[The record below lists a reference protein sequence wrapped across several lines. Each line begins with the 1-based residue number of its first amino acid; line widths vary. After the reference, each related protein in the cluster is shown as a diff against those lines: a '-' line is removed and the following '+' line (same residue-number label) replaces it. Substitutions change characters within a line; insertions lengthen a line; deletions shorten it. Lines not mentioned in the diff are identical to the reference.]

1 MNILSHSLK
10 QTREIAAGLAPQLKS
25 GDVLALAGNL
35 GSGKTAFVKGLA
47 SGLECAKNKVLSPT
61 FVLMRQYKGKR
72 ATLNHFD
79 LYRLKN
85 IHQLEQIGYE
95 EYFYSDGI
103 TAVEWADKIEECLP
117 KEYLRVDFKILDEN
131 KRRLKF
137 SSYPKNKFAK
147 AIKTV
152 KKTYAGNLR
161 KT

>member
-1 MNILSHSLK
+1 MNILSHSVK
-10 QTREIAAGLAPQLKS
+10 QTQEIASKLAAQLKS
-25 GDVLALAGNL
+25 GDVLALTGNL

-47 SGLECAKNKVLSPT
+47 SGLGCAKNKVLSPT
-61 FVLMRQYKGKR
+61 FVLMRQYKGKL
-72 ATLNHFD
+72 TLNHFD

-85 IHQLEQIGYE
+85 IRQLEQIGYE

-103 TAVEWADKIEECLP
+103 TTVEWADKIEECLP
-117 KEYLRVDFKILDEN
+117 QGYLRVDFKILDEN

>member
-1 MNILSHSLK
+1 MNILSYSPK

-47 SGLECAKNKVLSPT
+47 AGLGCPKNKVLSPT
-61 FVLMRQYKGKR
+61 FVLMRQYKGR
-72 ATLNHFD
+72 LTLNHFD

-103 TAVEWADKIEECLP
+103 TAIEWADKIEECLP
-117 KEYLRVDFKILDEN
+117 EEYLRVDFKILDEN
-131 KRRLKF
+131 KRRLNF

-152 KKTYAGNLR
+152 KKTYADNLR

>member
-1 MNILSHSLK
+1 MNIISRSVK
-10 QTREIAAGLAPQLKS
+10 QTQEIAAGLAPQLKS

-47 SGLECAKNKVLSPT
+47 AGLGCAKNKVLSPT

-72 ATLNHFD
+72 VTLNHFD

-117 KEYLRVDFKILDEN
+117 REYLRVDFKILDEN
-131 KRRLKF
+131 KRRLNF

-147 AIKTV
+147 AIKAI
-152 KKTYAGNLR
+152 KT
-161 KT
+161 

>member
-1 MNILSHSLK
+1 MNILSYSPK

-47 SGLECAKNKVLSPT
+47 AGLGCPKNKVLSPT
-61 FVLMRQYKGKR
+61 FVLMRQYKGR
-72 ATLNHFD
+72 LTLNHFD

-103 TAVEWADKIEECLP
+103 TAIEWADKIEECLP
-117 KEYLRVDFKILDEN
+117 EEYLRVDFKILDEN

-137 SSYPKNKFAK
+137 SSYPKNKFAQ

-152 KKTYAGNLR
+152 KTYADNLR